1 MQGCGA
7 RRLLAARRGGGDGGG
22 AGAAA
27 TGAVQARECEGAGG
41 VQARLRLR
49 AARRRPKSGTGRRG
63 PGLRAAGGVSP
74 DGGGPREPERE
85 GGRAAPAGGGGGG
98 PEPAAQTGKRGRGG
112 VHASAPEAGDAGAGA
127 GTRTPGAT
135 PPLPLARSTRY
146 RMKDGSY
153 TCRGEAIGGG
163 DFHRYMRERVG
174 PRHRDD
180 AGRAVIERELEEI
193 ASAGFDDGVRAGLL
207 STSRPLHYWRVG
219 ESLAECYMEDC
230 EGAAFPYPSQRDEKN
245 PSASAAGA
253 DLVGYSTDG
262 SGTTFLFAEVKTTR
276 DKSRPPS
283 AAWKLGGQLEE
294 LRRRRGTSLVR
305 WLVLKAGAGG
315 AERDERRRNALAS
328 YGKGRLRIAGVLVSD
343 RDPDKRDLD
352 GLFGRLTAGPRG
364 GERLDL
370 VALYLPVQVGQLGDL
385 AGEGR

>member
-1 MQGCGA
+1 M
-7 RRLLAARRGGGDGGG
+7 
-22 AGAAA
+22 
-27 TGAVQARECEGAGG
+27 QARECEGAG
-41 VQARLRLR
+41 VVHARLRLR
-49 AARRRPKSGTGRRG
+49 GARRRPKSGTGRRRPAG
-63 PGLRAAGGVSP
+63 RRAAADGSSN
-74 DGGGPREPERE
+74 GGGA
-85 GGRAAPAGGGGGG
+85 GGRRAGGERTAPAGGGAGG
-98 PEPAAQTGKRGRGG
+98 PEPAAQAGEQERGG
-112 VHASAPEAGDAGAGA
+112 VQAGAPEAGDAGAGA
-127 GTRTPGAT
+127 GTRTPGAAPP
-135 PPLPLARSTRY
+135 PPLAKSTRY

-153 TCRGEAIGGG
+153 ACRGEAIGGG

-180 AGRAVIERELEEI
+180 AGRAIIERELEEI
-193 ASAGFDDGVRAGLL
+193 GSAGFDDGVRAGLL

-219 ESLAECYMEDC
+219 ESLAECYMEDF
-230 EGAAFPYPSQRDEKN
+230 EGAAFPYPGQRDEKN

-305 WLVLKAGAGG
+305 WLMLKAGAGG
-315 AERDERRRNALAS
+315 VKRDERHRNALAS
-328 YGKGRLRIAGVLVSD
+328 YGEGRLRIAGVLVSD

-352 GLFGRLTAGPRG
+352 GLFGRLAAGPRG

-370 VALYLPVQVGQLGDL
+370 VALYLPVQVGQLGGL
-385 AGEGR
+385 AGKGR

>member
-1 MQGCGA
+1 M
-7 RRLLAARRGGGDGGG
+7 
-22 AGAAA
+22 
-27 TGAVQARECEGAGG
+27 QARECEGAG
-41 VQARLRLR
+41 VVHARLRLR
-49 AARRRPKSGTGRRG
+49 GARRRPKSGTGRRG

-74 DGGGPREPERE
+74 DGGGPREPERK
-85 GGRAAPAGGGGGG
+85 GRRAAPAGGGAGG
-98 PEPAAQTGKRGRGG
+98 PEPAAQAGKRGRGG
-112 VHASAPEAGDAGAGA
+112 VQAGAPEAGDAGAG
-127 GTRTPGAT
+127 TRAPGAAPP
-135 PPLPLARSTRY
+135 PPLAKSTRY

-153 TCRGEAIGGG
+153 ACRGEAIGKSG
-163 DFHRYMRERVG
+163 FLRYMRERVG

-219 ESLAECYMEDC
+219 ESLAECYMEDF
-230 EGAAFPYPSQRDEKN
+230 EGAAFPYPGQRDEKN

-294 LRRRRGTSLVR
+294 LRRRRGASLVR
-305 WLVLKAGAGG
+305 WLMLKAGAGG
-315 AERDERRRNALAS
+315 VKRDERHRNALAS
-328 YGKGRLRIAGVLVSD
+328 YGEGRLRIAGVLVSD
-343 RDPDKRDLD
+343 RDPDKRDLG
-352 GLFGRLTAGPRG
+352 GLFGRLAAGPRG

-370 VALYLPVQVGQLGDL
+370 VALYLPVQVGQLGGL
-385 AGEGR
+385 AREGR